1 MRLRRPTTALYAITA
16 CLVLSTTTFCD
27 PPKPPRP
34 LQIEPAPVSPP
45 SPAVETPPLA
55 SDKVLAKAPLEA
67 PSPPDAP
74 TVDSGPAG
82 PKPPLPP
89 VPAELAPP
97 ASPRLTGFSAAEVV
111 KTKVESYFQ
120 GKAGRR
126 IHIQTDKP
134 LYKPGETIWV
144 RVWDVTTR
152 ALSGKHASSG
162 MHVELVSPRGA
173 QVAKKRV
180 HENAGAGQ
188 IDFVLDGGI
197 VGGEYKLKVKT
208 FDGVQEE
215 RPLIVSTYDPPKLKL
230 KLEFVRKAYGPGDEV
245 TATIAVKRNTGEPL
259 RNHGLTATVMLDGQ
273 ALPQVQLRTD
283 EEGDGLVRFNL
294 PADISQGDGLLTV
307 MADDGG
313 ITESIAKRVPI
324 LVKKLQLSLYPEGGE
339 LVSGLPGR
347 VYFEAKNP
355 IGKPADIAGRVLD
368 ENDQTMASFE
378 SVRDGLGRV
387 DFTPQPGHRYTVAV
401 DQPVGI
407 VDRFVLPTP
416 QEQGCVLRSVDDLD
430 GQLTA
435 TRVTVRCSD
444 RRKVVVAATLRESL
458 LDVAAVEADRD
469 PAVVY
474 LEPRGQGTEALGR
487 AQGAVR
493 VTLFDESYLPLAE
506 RLVYRQRRAR
516 LQVEVAPQKKS
527 FVPREKVTLDVT
539 TRDPAGNPVPADLA
553 LSIVDDTVLSFA
565 DDKTGNMLS
574 RLYLE
579 PELTGKV
586 EEPNFYFDLSEKKSA
601 LALDLLMGTRGYR
614 RFEWRPVLGGLIA
627 QAKAKASA
635 AGEGTAQTVT
645 GFADLRKTGRTLP
658 PADAPKADP
667 QKDAPK
673 LVLAAN
679 KPADVAT
686 KGTKAPAQPVTA
698 AAKPM
703 VMADNK
709 PATRGPMLGGLAA
722 PQRQGA
728 GGGMAMAPAAP
739 PAVAQAAMAPAKM
752 HAEMA
757 AEGSVAPME
766 MKADKA
772 ARPAAEPMMARKKM
786 EAPMGRAARDDVDGL
801 LGFADEI
808 GGGRGHGMRPVMPM
822 PRPRPRP
829 RPVEPWAP
837 VRVFPV
843 PAYQP
848 DYSGPRTDFR
858 ETIFWSPAVQTGQD
872 GKAQVSFFLSDA
884 VTSFRVQTEAIG
896 GGAAGRDETVV
907 KSSLPFSMAVKL
919 PTEVSEGDRI
929 ALPLILVN
937 ERDRPVQVNLSAQ
950 FGSLL
955 KLERPVERAQGL
967 IAPMARDALFYPLTV
982 SGKKGKTEI
991 RFVADAAGL
1000 RDEFV
1005 REIAVAPRGF
1015 PQTVSKS
1022 GRLKDSLSHELEL
1035 AGLMEG
1041 TADGQLKVY
1050 ISQVSTLIGGL
1061 DGMLSEPGGCFEQA
1075 SSTNYPNVM
1084 ILRYLKTA
1092 QIAAPRVTAR
1102 AHALLGDGYKLL
1114 TGYETPTKGYEWFGS
1129 TPGHEALTAYGLV
1142 EFTDMKQVF
1151 PEVSGAMIKRTA
1163 DWLHARR
1170 DGKGGFHRDAKSLDS
1185 FGSASKAVTDAYIT
1199 YSVSEAKQPGFEREL
1214 DAQEQVARETQ
1225 DPYILSLA
1233 VNTLFNAGRKDTGY
1247 AAAKRLSSLQDP
1259 SGVWKGASH
1268 SITRS
1273 GGTDLQI
1280 ETTSLA
1286 MLALLKS
1293 GQFDDSVE
1301 KGMEWLMQKRGG
1313 HGSFGA
1319 TQATV
1324 LALKAITAYSSA
1336 RARALTPGTVTL
1348 VINSKEVG
1356 QKSYQPGDRE
1366 PLTFPGLAKYL
1377 VAGKNR
1383 VEIRHSGQT
1392 PLPYSLGLSYRS
1404 EQPATSPDTKVA
1416 LTTTLARNQVKLG
1429 ESVRMEVTLTNK
1441 TDQGLPMTLARI
1453 EIPGGLQFQTWQ
1465 LKELRE
1471 KGLIGFY
1478 ETRPRQVNL
1487 YLRQM
1492 QPKQEVKLPLD
1503 LMATVPGDYTAQAST
1518 AYLYYTSEHK
1528 AWVAGTK
1535 IAIE

>member
-1 MRLRRPTTALYAITA
+1 MRSKRPTKTLPATLA
-16 CLVLSTTTFCD
+16 CLILSTTSFCD
-27 PPKPPRP
+27 PPKPPAKP
-34 LQIEPAPVSPP
+34 TVIEPVAPTAPT
-45 SPAVETPPLA
+45 PATAAEATPPLA
-55 SDKVLAKAPLEA
+55 SDKVLAKAP
-67 PSPPDAP
+67 PDAP
-74 TVDSGPAG
+74 GTPEAPPVDSGPAG

-89 VPAELAPP
+89 VPAELAPT
-97 ASPRLTGFSAAEVV
+97 ASPRLSGFSAADVV
-111 KTKVESYFQ
+111 KTKVESFFQ
-120 GKAGRR
+120 GKVGRR

-134 LYKPGETIWV
+134 LYKPGETVWV

-152 ALSGKHASSG
+152 ALSGQHQSQG
-162 MHVELVSPRGA
+162 MHVELLNPRGA
-173 QVAKKRV
+173 QVAKRKVR
-180 HENAGAGQ
+180 ENAGAGQ
-188 IDFVLDGGI
+188 TDFALDAGI

-245 TATIAVKRNTGEPL
+245 SATIAVKRNTGEPL

-283 EEGDGLVRFNL
+283 EEGEGLVRFVL
-294 PADISQGDGLLTV
+294 PNEISMGDGLLTV
-307 MADDGG
+307 MADDSG

-324 LVKKLQLSLYPEGGE
+324 VVKKLQLALYPEGGD
-339 LVSGLPGR
+339 LVYGLPGR

-355 IGKPADIAGRVLD
+355 LGKPADISGRILD

-387 DFTPQPGHRYTVAV
+387 DFTPQPGHRYTVSV

-416 QEQGCVLRSVDDLD
+416 QEQGCVVRSIDDLD

-435 TRVTVRCSD
+435 TRVSVRCTE
-444 RRKVVVAATLRESL
+444 RRKVVVAATMRETL
-458 LDVAAVEADRD
+458 LDVAAVEADRE

-474 LEPRGQGTEALGR
+474 LEPRGQGSEAMGR
-487 AQGAVR
+487 TQGAVR
-493 VTLFDESYLPLAE
+493 VTVFDESYLPLAE
-506 RLVYRQRRAR
+506 RLVYRQRRSR
-516 LQVEVAPQKKS
+516 LQVQVTPQKKS

-539 TRDPAGNPVPADLA
+539 TRDTLGNPVPADLA

-601 LALDLLMGTRGYR
+601 MALDLLMGTRGYR
-614 RFEWRPVLGGLIA
+614 RFEWRPVLGGLLA
-627 QAKAKASA
+627 QAKTRATEGNAQAVASF
-635 AGEGTAQTVT
+635 G
-645 GFADLRKTGRTLP
+645 DLRKGSRTLPVLP
-658 PADAPKADP
+658 PADKA
-667 QKDAPK
+667 KDEQK
-673 LVLAAN
+673 LVLAKAE
-679 KPADVAT
+679 KPEA
-686 KGTKAPAQPVTA
+686 
-698 AAKPM
+698 
-703 VMADNK
+703 K
-709 PATRGPMLGGLAA
+709 PATVAASVTKAQPRADAPRPAAGLGMVAAA
-722 PQRQGA
+722 PRMAGA
-728 GGGMAMAPAAP
+728 GGGMMAPGKAAHVRQAAREMEDSVAVPRAEEAMAAP
-739 PAVAQAAMAPAKM
+739 RA
-752 HAEMA
+752 
-757 AEGSVAPME
+757 
-766 MKADKA
+766 MKADMD
-772 ARPAAEPMMARKKM
+772 RVAAEPAMKKKM
-786 EAPMGRAARDDVDGL
+786 AGPMGRAAMDDGDML
-801 LGFADEI
+801 LGGGDDI
-808 GGGRGHGMRPVMPM
+808 GGGRAFDKRPARDMVF
-822 PRPRPRP
+822 RPRP

-843 PAYQP
+843 PSYQP
-848 DYSGPRTDFR
+848 DYTGPRTDFR
-858 ETIFWSPAVQTGQD
+858 ETVFWSPAVQTGQD

-919 PTEVSEGDRI
+919 PVEVSEGDRI
-929 ALPLILVN
+929 ALPLILSN
-937 ERDRPVQVNLSAQ
+937 ERDRAVQVNLSAQ
-950 FGSLL
+950 FGNLL
-955 KLERPVERAQGL
+955 KLDRPVERSQGSL
-967 IAPMARDALFYPLTV
+967 APMARDALFYPLTV
-982 SGKKGKTEI
+982 TGKKGKTEV
-991 RFVADAAGL
+991 RFVADASGL

-1005 REIAVAPRGF
+1005 REISVAPRGF

-1022 GRLKDSLSHELEL
+1022 GRLKDAATHELEL
-1035 AGLMEG
+1035 AGLMDG
-1041 TADGQLKVY
+1041 TADASLKIYV
-1050 ISQVSTLIGGL
+1050 SQVSTLIAGL

-1092 QIAAPRVTAR
+1092 QIAAPRVTSR
-1102 AHALLGDGYKLL
+1102 ANALLGSGYKLL

-1142 EFTDMKQVF
+1142 EFSDMKQVF

-1163 DWLHARR
+1163 DWLHGRR
-1170 DGKGGFHRDAKSLDS
+1170 DGKGGFSRDPKSLDS

-1199 YSVSEAKQPGFEREL
+1199 YSVSEAKQGGFEREL
-1214 DAQEQVARETQ
+1214 DSQEQVARETQ
-1225 DPYILSLA
+1225 DSYVLALS
-1233 VNTLFNAGRKDTGY
+1233 VNTLFNSGRRDSGF
-1247 AAAKRLSSLQDP
+1247 AAAKRLAAQQDP

-1273 GGTDLQI
+1273 GGRDLQV

-1286 MLALLKS
+1286 VLGLLKS
-1293 GQFDDSVE
+1293 GQFDDNIE
-1301 KGMEWLMQKRGG
+1301 KGMEWLMHQRGG
-1313 HGSFGA
+1313 YGAFGG

-1324 LALKAITAYSSA
+1324 LALKAITAYSSS
-1336 RARALTPGTVTL
+1336 RAKAMTPGTVTL
-1348 VINSKEVG
+1348 LVNGKEAG
-1356 QKSYQPGDRE
+1356 QLSYQPGDRE
-1366 PLTFPGLAKYL
+1366 PLTFTGITKHL

-1383 VEIRHSGQT
+1383 IELRHTGQT
-1392 PLPYSLGLSYRS
+1392 PLPYSLGVTYRS
-1404 EQPATSPDTKVA
+1404 EQPATSAETKVSLATA
-1416 LTTTLARNQVKLG
+1416 LQRTQVKLG
-1429 ESVRMEVTLTNK
+1429 ESVRLDVTLSNK

-1478 ETRPRQVNL
+1478 ETRPREVNL

-1503 LMATVPGDYTAQAST
+1503 LIATVPGEYTAQAST

-1528 AWVAGTK
+1528 AWVSGTK

>member
-1 MRLRRPTTALYAITA
+1 MRSKRPTKTLPATLA
-16 CLVLSTTTFCD
+16 CLILSTTSFCD
-27 PPKPPRP
+27 PPKPPAKP
-34 LQIEPAPVSPP
+34 TVIEPVAPTAPT
-45 SPAVETPPLA
+45 PATAAEATPPLA
-55 SDKVLAKAPLEA
+55 SDKVLAKAP
-67 PSPPDAP
+67 PDAP
-74 TVDSGPAG
+74 GTPEAPPVDSGPAG

-89 VPAELAPP
+89 VPAELAPT
-97 ASPRLTGFSAAEVV
+97 ASPRLSGFSAADVV
-111 KTKVESYFQ
+111 KTKVESFFQ
-120 GKAGRR
+120 GKVGRR

-134 LYKPGETIWV
+134 LYKPGETVWV

-152 ALSGKHASSG
+152 ALSGQHQSQG
-162 MHVELVSPRGA
+162 MHVELLNPRGA
-173 QVAKKRV
+173 QVAKRKVR
-180 HENAGAGQ
+180 ENAGAGQ
-188 IDFVLDGGI
+188 TDFALDAGI

-245 TATIAVKRNTGEPL
+245 SATIAVKRNTGEPL

-283 EEGDGLVRFNL
+283 EEGEGLVRFVL
-294 PADISQGDGLLTV
+294 PSEISLGDGLLTV
-307 MADDGG
+307 MADDSG

-324 LVKKLQLSLYPEGGE
+324 VVKKLQLALYPEGGD
-339 LVSGLPGR
+339 LVYGLPGR

-355 IGKPADIAGRVLD
+355 LGKPADISGRILD

-387 DFTPQPGHRYTVAV
+387 DFTPQPGHRYTVSV

-416 QEQGCVLRSVDDLD
+416 QEQGCVVRSIDDLD

-435 TRVTVRCSD
+435 TRVSVRCTE
-444 RRKVVVAATLRESL
+444 RRKVVVAATMRETL
-458 LDVAAVEADRD
+458 LDVAAVEADRE

-474 LEPRGQGTEALGR
+474 LEPRGQGSEAMGR
-487 AQGAVR
+487 TQGAVR
-493 VTLFDESYLPLAE
+493 VTVFDESYLPLAE
-506 RLVYRQRRAR
+506 RLVYRQRRSR
-516 LQVEVAPQKKS
+516 LQVQVVPQKKS

-539 TRDPAGNPVPADLA
+539 TRDTLGNPVPADLA
-553 LSIVDDTVLSFA
+553 LAIVDDTVLSFA

-601 LALDLLMGTRGYR
+601 MALDLLMGTRGYR
-614 RFEWRPVLGGLIA
+614 RFEWRPVLGGLLAQNKVKANEGNA
-627 QAKAKASA
+627 QAVASF
-635 AGEGTAQTVT
+635 G
-645 GFADLRKTGRTLP
+645 DLRKGSRTLPALP
-658 PADAPKADP
+658 PADKA
-667 QKDAPK
+667 KDEQK
-673 LVLAAN
+673 LVLA
-679 KPADVAT
+679 KT
-686 KGTKAPAQPVTA
+686 EKAEA
-698 AAKPM
+698 
-703 VMADNK
+703 K
-709 PATRGPMLGGLAA
+709 PATVAASVTKAA
-722 PQRQGA
+722 PKPDAARLGA
-728 GGGMAMAPAAP
+728 GLGMVAAAPRMAGAGEAIATPPAAKAAHARRADRNMAEEDAVAP
-739 PAVAQAAMAPAKM
+739 MAGVAQAAPMAMK
-752 HAEMA
+752 AEM
-757 AEGSVAPME
+757 ERV
-766 MKADKA
+766 
-772 ARPAAEPMMARKKM
+772 AAEPAMPKKKM
-786 EAPMGRAARDDVDGL
+786 AGPMGRMAKDDDMLLGGDDFAGGQAFGKRPARDVV
-801 LGFADEI
+801 F
-808 GGGRGHGMRPVMPM
+808 RPK
-822 PRPRPRP
+822 P

-843 PAYQP
+843 PSYQP
-848 DYSGPRTDFR
+848 DYTGPRTDFR
-858 ETIFWSPAVQTGQD
+858 ETVFWSPAVQTGQD

-919 PTEVSEGDRI
+919 PVEVSEGDRI
-929 ALPLILVN
+929 ALPLILSN
-937 ERDRPVQVNLSAQ
+937 ERDRSVQVNLSAQ
-950 FGSLL
+950 FGNLL
-955 KLERPVERAQGL
+955 KLDRPVERSQGSL
-967 IAPMARDALFYPLTV
+967 APMARDALFYPLTV
-982 SGKKGKTEI
+982 TGKKGKTEV
-991 RFVADAAGL
+991 RFVADASGL

-1005 REIAVAPRGF
+1005 REISVAPRGF

-1022 GRLKDSLSHELEL
+1022 GRLKDAATHELEL
-1035 AGLMEG
+1035 AGLMDG
-1041 TADGQLKVY
+1041 TADANLKVY
-1050 ISQVSTLIGGL
+1050 VSQVSTLIAGL

-1102 AHALLGDGYKLL
+1102 ANSLLGSGYKLL

-1142 EFTDMKQVF
+1142 EFSDMKQVF

-1163 DWLHARR
+1163 DWLHGRR
-1170 DGKGGFHRDAKSLDS
+1170 DGKGGFSRDPKSLDS

-1199 YSVSEAKQPGFEREL
+1199 YSVSEAKQGGFEREL
-1214 DAQEQVARETQ
+1214 DSQEQVARETQ
-1225 DPYILSLA
+1225 DSYVLALS
-1233 VNTLFNAGRKDTGY
+1233 VNTLFNSGRRDAGF
-1247 AAAKRLSSLQDP
+1247 AAAKRLAAQQDP

-1273 GGTDLQI
+1273 GGRDLQV

-1286 MLALLKS
+1286 LLGLLKS
-1293 GQFDDSVE
+1293 GQFDDNIE
-1301 KGMEWLMQKRGG
+1301 KGMEWLMHQRGG
-1313 HGSFGA
+1313 YGAFGG

-1324 LALKAITAYSSA
+1324 LALKAITAYSSS
-1336 RARALTPGTVTL
+1336 RARAMTPGTVTL
-1348 VINSKEVG
+1348 LVNGKEAG
-1356 QKSYQPGDRE
+1356 QLSYQPGDRE
-1366 PLTFPGLAKYL
+1366 PLTFTGITKHL

-1383 VEIRHSGQT
+1383 IELRHTGQT
-1392 PLPYSLGLSYRS
+1392 PLPYSLGVTYRS
-1404 EQPATSPDTKVA
+1404 EQPATSAETKVSLATA
-1416 LTTTLARNQVKLG
+1416 LQRTQVKLG
-1429 ESVRMEVTLTNK
+1429 ESVRLDVTLTNK

-1478 ETRPRQVNL
+1478 ETRPREVNL

-1503 LMATVPGDYTAQAST
+1503 LIATVPGEYTAQAST

-1528 AWVAGTK
+1528 AWVSGTK